1 MLESEPNGVA
11 ALGNAEDDSVRRQDR
26 SEVTKQRIL
35 DASERLFATRSFA
48 SVSLREI
55 AKAAEVG
62 VATVNY
68 HLGSKDDLLKAVF
81 LRRAIELNRE
91 RVALLSEAEALAEGR
106 AVPLRAILRA
116 LLLPGIRWSFDP
128 GGRGLFIQFMIR
140 CQLDP
145 SSPLYELFYRDVRHL
160 QRFVPHFR
168 QTLPELNEADI
179 HWRMH
184 FTLGAMHYTITDL
197 NRLDQVSNGL
207 CDTSNLEETVSRI
220 VNFCEGAF
228 RFAPFNPPLPQE
240 RL

>member
-1 MLESEPNGVA
+1 MLESDLITERAREEAG
-11 ALGNAEDDSVRRQDR
+11 EDPVRRQER

-35 DASERLFATRSFA
+35 DASERLFANRSFA

-91 RVALLSEAEALAEGR
+91 RVALLADAEAAAQGG
-106 AVPLRAILRA
+106 AIALRGILRA

-160 QRFVPHFR
+160 QRFVPR
-168 QTLPELNEADI
+168 LKQTLPELSEADI

-184 FTLGAMHYTITDL
+184 FALGALHYTITDL
-197 NRLDQVSNGL
+197 RRLDHVSDGL
-207 CDTSNLEETVSRI
+207 CNTSSMEEAAERI
-220 VNFCEGAF
+220 VSFCEGAF
-228 RFAPFNPPLPQE
+228 RSGPVHPPSA
-240 RL
+240 

>member
-1 MLESEPNGVA
+1 MLDPELDGGAPLNPT
-11 ALGNAEDDSVRRQDR
+11 EDDSVRRQDR
-26 SEVTKQRIL
+26 SEVTKQRVL

-55 AKAAEVG
+55 AKAASVG

-91 RVALLSEAEALAEGR
+91 RVSLLSEAEALARGQ
-106 AVPLRAILRA
+106 AVPLKGILRA

-145 SSPLYELFYRDVRHL
+145 SAPLSELFYRDVRHL
-160 QRFVPHFR
+160 QRFVPHFK
-168 QTLPELNEADI
+168 QTLPELDEVDI

-184 FTLGAMHYTITDL
+184 FALGALHYTITDL
-197 NRLDQVSNGL
+197 SRLDQVSNGL
-207 CDTSNLEETVSRI
+207 CDTTNMEETVSRI

-228 RFAPFNPPLPQE
+228 RSAPFHPSL
-240 RL
+240 